1 MKKWCILIK
10 LLVCFCAFSS
20 DDVLKKDSS
29 EVQVR
34 ISIEDAL
41 KSNDLAELKK
51 SLFEMQRAIAV
62 LELENKVLREE
73 KDIVYREFIE
83 INEKYQK
90 QNENYHLLQLMLG
103 SIASSGDVRKLTE
116 GKSELMKSISD
127 YSKYGNMLALDSIQF
142 CEFVRSLITE
152 LPIGKVRL
160 AELQLKIEALE
171 KSSNKFITLGSTY
184 FDRSNSMGR
193 CRILAVDKRLNC
205 VILSVGTVH
214 GAFNGLIYRS
224 GKEPSLLK
232 VVAVRP
238 YVAAAVLISGN
249 IQDLSPG
256 MEAVSGEIETTK
268 NNREPDYGS

>member
-1 MKKWCILIK
+1 MKKWCILFG
-10 LLVCFCAFSS
+10 LLVCFGIHNSIFASENEPSS
-20 DDVLKKDSS
+20 
-29 EVQVR
+29 VQVR

-51 SLFEMQRAIAV
+51 TLFEMQQAIAV
-62 LELENKVLREE
+62 LELENQVLREE
-73 KDIVYREFIE
+73 KELVYREFIE
-83 INEKYQK
+83 INNKYQK
-90 QNENYHLLQLMLG
+90 QNESYHLLQLMLS
-103 SIASSGDVRKLTE
+103 SIAASGDVRKTVE
-116 GKSELMKSISD
+116 GKSEILKFLDD
-127 YSKYGNMLALDSIQF
+127 YSKCGGELALNAVQF
-142 CEFVRSLITE
+142 CEFVRSLSTE
-152 LPIGKVRL
+152 LPIGKVRQ

-238 YVAAAVLISGN
+238 YVAAAVLISGSL
-249 IQDLSPG
+249 QDLTPG
-256 MEAVSGEIETTK
+256 MEAVSSEVK
-268 NNREPDYGS
+268 Q

>member
-10 LLVCFCAFSS
+10 LLVCFCMLADENVSKN
-20 DDVLKKDSS
+20 DDSQL
-29 EVQVR
+29 QVR

-51 SLFEMQRAIAV
+51 TLFEMQKSIAV

-73 KDIVYREFIE
+73 KDLVYREFIE
-83 INEKYQK
+83 INNKYRK
-90 QNENYHLLQLMLG
+90 QNESYHLLQLMLG
-103 SIASSGDVRKLTE
+103 GIASSGDVRKLAE

-127 YSKYGNMLALDSIQF
+127 YSKYGNTLALDAIQF
-142 CEFVRSLITE
+142 CEFVRNLIPE
-152 LPIGKVRL
+152 MPIGKVRQT
-160 AELQLKIEALE
+160 ELQLKIEALE
-171 KSSNKFITLGSTY
+171 RSSNKFITLGSSY
-184 FDRSNSMGR
+184 FDSSNSMGR

-205 VILSVGTVH
+205 VVLSVGTVH
-214 GAFNGLIYRS
+214 GAFNGLVYRS

-256 MEAVSGEIETTK
+256 MEAVSGEVETIK
-268 NNREPDYGS
+268 K

>member
-20 DDVLKKDSS
+20 DDVLKKDNS

-73 KDIVYREFIE
+73 KDLVYREFIE

-142 CEFVRSLITE
+142 CEFVRGLIPE

-160 AELQLKIEALE
+160 TELQLKIEALE

-184 FDRSNSMGR
+184 FDSSNSMGR

-205 VILSVGTVH
+205 VVLSVGTVH

-268 NNREPDYGS
+268 K